1 MKSAKKVQ
9 RETEIPKL
17 RPATTPEA
25 RENQCI
31 ALAMDLVEERLRNG
45 TATSQET
52 THFLKLGSTNAKM
65 ESEKLR
71 LENELLRAKTEAIQS
86 QKRIEDMYANAI
98 AAMQIYAGRG
108 DEIND
113 EEFY

>member
-1 MKSAKKVQ
+1 MKSAKKVE
-9 RETEIPKL
+9 REVDIPKL

-31 ALAMDLVEERLRNG
+31 ALAMDLVEERLRKG
-45 TATSQET
+45 TATSQEV

-71 LENELLRAKTEAIQS
+71 LENELLKAKTAAIES
-86 QKRIEDMYANAI
+86 QKKIEEMYAEAI
-98 AAMQIYAGRG
+98 AAMQIYAGRSNE
-108 DEIND
+108 DED
-113 EEFY
+113 EVFY